1 MLLPELAC
9 AQTPEGATAPV
20 TIELPECATPP
31 YDAASLLEKLG
42 LELQLRGLALVVDGH
57 SAAVRGPKHVGLIL
71 SACSPNATELTLR
84 ATDRDSRSVL
94 ELTLSLHQV
103 SPEAR
108 ARTVALVIAE
118 ALSLQTPST
127 SPHAPSTGAA
137 SPHAL
142 PAVKAAPSP
151 ALEVSSS
158 SASPSPRGHVALSTQ
173 VRSPLLRAH
182 RFWCAELSARMPLRQ
197 GGAWNLLSGA
207 AEAGY
212 GLNSTATQLGNMDT
226 DWWNGSLGLELSGR
240 GPVEI
245 GLGPR
250 VSLAYVSARPERP
263 TLELGARAALMLL
276 FGVRA
281 SVGLQLGG
289 PWLVRGTLEIG
300 RPLRGLVLTAGGDP
314 SLTIDGWIVSSG
326 LGLALQP

>member
-1 MLLPELAC
+1 MLLPELAG
-9 AQTPEGATAPV
+9 AQTPEAAAPV
-20 TIELPECATPP
+20 SIELPECATPP
-31 YDAASLLEKLG
+31 YDTASLLEKLG
-42 LELQLRGLALVVDGH
+42 LELQVRGLVLVVGIH
-57 SAAVRGPKHVGLIL
+57 SGAVRGSKHVDVLL
-71 SACSPNATELTLR
+71 SACSPDATELTLR
-84 ATDRDSRSVL
+84 AADRDSRSVL
-94 ELTLSLHQV
+94 ERTLSLDQV

-127 SPHAPSTGAA
+127 SPHTPSTGAV

-142 PAVKAAPSP
+142 PAAKAAPSP

-182 RFWCAELSARMPLRQ
+182 RFWGAELSARIPLRQ
-197 GGAWNLLSGA
+197 GGALNLLSGA
-207 AEAGY
+207 AEAAY
-212 GLNSTATQLGNMDT
+212 GLNRTATHLGNMDT
-226 DWWNGSLGLELSGR
+226 DWWSGSFGLELSTQ

-250 VSLAYVSARPERP
+250 VSLAYVFARPERP
-263 TLELGARAALMLL
+263 TLELGARAALLLL

-281 SVGLQLGG
+281 SLGLQLGD
-289 PWLVRGTLEIG
+289 PWLVRGTFEIG